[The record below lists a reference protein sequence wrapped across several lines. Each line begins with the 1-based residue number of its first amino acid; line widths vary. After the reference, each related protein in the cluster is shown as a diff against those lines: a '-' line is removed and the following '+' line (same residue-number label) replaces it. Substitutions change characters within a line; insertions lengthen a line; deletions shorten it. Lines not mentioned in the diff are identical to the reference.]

1 MEDRFIA
8 AASIDELKDQV
19 QELIDSGESNSEITG
34 NELLREFKF
43 DAECAVQCQ
52 LPTEFINV
60 LANVQSLQEDLP
72 NINFSKERALEML
85 KYFIKHGTIF
95 VGIYDDVNLK
105 GREDIISLLEKEN
118 GKEES

>member
-1 MEDRFIA
+1 MEERFIA

-19 QELIDSGESNSEITG
+19 NELIEKGESNSEITG

-52 LPTEFINV
+52 LPLEFVNV
-60 LANVQSLQEDLP
+60 LTNVQSLQEDLP

-85 KYFIKHGTIF
+85 KSFVKHGTIF
-95 VGIYDDVNLK
+95 VGICD
-105 GREDIISLLEKEN
+105 EPSEN
-118 GKEES
+118 G

>member
-1 MEDRFIA
+1 MGECYKVADNIN
-8 AASIDELKDQV
+8 ELKEKV
-19 QELIDSGESNSEITG
+19 QKLIERGESNPEITG

-52 LPTEFINV
+52 LPLEFVNV

-85 KYFIKHGTIF
+85 RYFVKHGTIF
-95 VGIYDDVNLK
+95 VGIYDDIHHKDREAMIALLK
-105 GREDIISLLEKEN
+105 KEN
-118 GKEES
+118 GKKEN